1 MLKVLQTVADQKLGY
16 SYGKPLRVDE
26 KSLAV
31 VLPILRKTSLTRQYI
46 TFPETEKVLVFDTG
60 KIDEMEAENQT
71 DSNVFIRSGTL
82 FRGSTQERALQRSA
96 VLFPGRKVKLG
107 VRCVHASRGISP
119 NASVK
124 YGGITPLAF
133 DTANYAHGYTFAD
146 QGATWSNVLKATT
159 EMNAKMGKPKP
170 APNITG
176 AMRMSSLSH
185 RDGPI
190 GASGPLGASGPAGVA
205 GDAGAY
211 YMSSSADSVAD
222 MAANTMFT
230 SNIHASAFS
239 GPKADDLHT
248 SFHEFAKHFDD
259 ILSKVKMVDDQAGL
273 ALITQA
279 GVETVEFFDHHLSW
293 KALHEAAVKRLGSSI
308 VDDGDENVF
317 DYKPEAAIKQVNKV
331 LGIDFKSNL
340 ILEHRPSN
348 GEPKIVITGL
358 TGGGYVGEVV
368 ELDERVIHLVLLK
381 QAA

>member
-1 MLKVLQTVADQKLGY
+1 MLKVLQTVADQKHGY
-16 SYGKPLRVDE
+16 TYGKPLRVDE

-96 VLFPGRKVKLG
+96 VLFPGKKVKLG

-119 NASVK
+119 NAGVK
-124 YGGITPLAF
+124 YGGITPLDF
-133 DTANYAHGYTFAD
+133 DASNYSHGYTFAD
-146 QGATWSNVLKATT
+146 QGHTWSNVLKATSS
-159 EMNAKMGKPKP
+159 MNAKMGKPSK
-170 APNITG
+170 APKVTSHL
-176 AMRMSSLSH
+176 RMASSAGHEGLMLGSA
-185 RDGPI
+185 GPV
-190 GASGPLGASGPAGVA
+190 GDSGPAGYTGNTV
-205 GDAGAY
+205 Y
-211 YMSSSADSVAD
+211 YSASPGVTSAETDMSA
-222 MAANTMFT
+222 
-230 SNIHASAFS
+230 NIHASAFS

-248 SFHEFAKHFDD
+248 SFNEFAKHFDD
-259 ILSKVKMVDDQAGL
+259 ILSKVKLVDDQAGL

-308 VDDGDENVF
+308 VDDGGENVF
-317 DYKPEAAIKQVNKV
+317 DYKPEVAVKQVNKV